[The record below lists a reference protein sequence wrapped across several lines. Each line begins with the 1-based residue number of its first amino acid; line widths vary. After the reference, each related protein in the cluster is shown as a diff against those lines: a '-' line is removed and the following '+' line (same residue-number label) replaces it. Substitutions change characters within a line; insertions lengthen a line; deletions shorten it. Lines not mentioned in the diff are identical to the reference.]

1 MNDSVVKPENTVVYH
16 TKSGNYVYLT
26 AAKNYLK
33 DRKYN
38 ENKRICIGRLLDD
51 AVHMKP
57 NKNYFKYCAE
67 EGELPPAPER
77 DDSLRSGLYLAV
89 EKTMEESGLSD
100 IMEDQYGEEDAALM
114 KDIIMYMIGSESDV
128 MQYFPEFGKE
138 NVLFSDRVHED
149 TEISE
154 LLNRLSKTQHEA
166 FLQEWTWH

>member
-100 IMEDQYGEEDAALM
+100 IMEDHDELDEDAVYYLDDEAREM
-114 KDIIMYMIGSESDV
+114 A
-128 MQYFPEFGKE
+128 EFMHK
-138 NVLFSDRVHED
+138 NPRYKVLFDAVRNVSAEDIDFVRQMIDRTTGNND
-149 TEISE
+149 
-154 LLNRLSKTQHEA
+154 
-166 FLQEWTWH
+166 